1 MMFERITLARRKKK
15 DDHIVEK
22 LIKKADE
29 ARKTGIA
36 LSKIAAEEAR
46 IRGTKLTKA
55 GREKISEGIYAAKK
69 MSSSPEEDLR
79 TLEKLGKLK
88 KTGLI
93 TEREFQEKKKE
104 ILKRI

>member
-1 MMFERITLARRKKK
+1 MARRKKK
-15 DDHIVEK
+15 DDYFVEK

-46 IRGTKLTKA
+46 IRGTKLSKA
-55 GREKISEGIYAAKK
+55 GSKKISEGIYAAKK
-69 MSSSPEEDLR
+69 MSSSPKEDLK

-88 KTGLI
+88 KSGLI
-93 TEREFQEKKKE
+93 TEKEFQDKKKE